1 MFNGKIYMYSKAVC
15 IPMLFCT
22 GSVEVVERCVERK
35 KARVNHK
42 FAIPWQ
48 RQLHIL
54 HSCIGPEQACQFE
67 DNLTNLRKETG
78 AASRR
83 EEEKYAG
90 VRLLGLRQFV
100 ARCSHCNHARALSL
114 QSVGRRFSVGVRS
127 IGQLVVQKCRSV

>member
-1 MFNGKIYMYSKAVC
+1 VCLVEQVQRFDRNKKKSKNVCCTGINIVSSIRMFNGKIYMYSKAVC

-35 KARVNHK
+35 KTRVNHN

-78 AASRR
+78 ADFPR
-83 EEEKYAG
+83 EE
-90 VRLLGLRQFV
+90 
-100 ARCSHCNHARALSL
+100 
-114 QSVGRRFSVGVRS
+114 
-127 IGQLVVQKCRSV
+127 